1 MARSTFKVLFYV
13 NGSKEKDGIVPI
25 MGRVT
30 INGTVAQFSCK
41 QTIPKTLWDAK
52 GNRAKGKSA
61 EARNINLALD
71 NIKAQIIK
79 HYQRISDR
87 EAYVTAEMVRNA
99 YQGVGSEYETL
110 IKAFDKD
117 CANFLKRVG
126 KDRSIGTYKVMVR
139 ARNYVAAFI
148 KSFYRRTDMSMLEL
162 TPDFIKEFAAY
173 LTAERGLKNATIWLN
188 CMWLKGVVMRAHYN
202 GLIPRNP
209 FAQFHISPNVK
220 EREYLTE
227 DEIKRIMAHEFNNP
241 TLALVRDLFIFA
253 CFTALSFVDMKELTT
268 DEIVEV
274 NGEKW
279 ILSKRHK
286 TNVPFQVKL
295 LDIPLQIIE
304 RYKYLSE
311 DKLVFGKINYWTMC
325 KQLKKVM
332 TECGIEKQI
341 SYHCA
346 RHTFGT
352 LALSKGMPIE
362 SVSRVLGHTNIV
374 TTHLQ
379 VQLLLLSLHQL
390 NNQEYE
396 RCNLFTCFYLRPR
409 LQEAD
414 QRIKGICPIYG
425 HRDNPCL

>member
-227 DEIKRIMAHEFNNP
+227 DEIKRIMAHEFDNP
-241 TLALVRDLFIFA
+241 TLTLVRDLFIFA

-311 DKLVFGKINYWTMC
+311 DRLVFGKINYWTMC

-332 TECGIEKQI
+332 AECGIEKQI

>member
-1 MARSTFKVLFYV
+1 
-13 NGSKEKDGIVPI
+13 
-25 MGRVT
+25 
-30 INGTVAQFSCK
+30 
-41 QTIPKTLWDAK
+41 
-52 GNRAKGKSA
+52 
-61 EARNINLALD
+61 
-71 NIKAQIIK
+71 
-79 HYQRISDR
+79 
-87 EAYVTAEMVRNA
+87 MVRNA

-162 TPDFIKEFAAY
+162 TPDFIREFAAY

-227 DEIKRIMAHEFNNP
+227 DEIKRIMAHEFDNP
-241 TLALVRDLFIFA
+241 TFALVRDLFIFA

-332 TECGIEKQI
+332 AECGIEKHI

-374 TTHLQ
+374 TTQIYAKITTQKLDND
-379 VQLLLLSLHQL
+379 LTMFGNKL
-390 NNQEYE
+390 NAS
-396 RCNLFTCFYLRPR
+396 FGSVTP
-409 LQEAD
+409 
-414 QRIKGICPIYG
+414 
-425 HRDNPCL
+425 